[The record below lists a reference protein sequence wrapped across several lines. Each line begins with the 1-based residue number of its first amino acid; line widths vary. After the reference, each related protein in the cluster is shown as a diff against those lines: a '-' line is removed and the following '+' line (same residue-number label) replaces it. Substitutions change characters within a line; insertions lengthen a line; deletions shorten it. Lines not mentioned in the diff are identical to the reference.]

1 MKIKHLLLTVI
12 ALLTFSAAL
21 IAQDNASGSGSNYS
35 LPKPKDFDRW
45 SVGVSL
51 GGSYLFGDLLKG
63 AQNNNRF
70 LDNGFFQPAF
80 GLQVHHQVSHSIGI
94 RARGMITSFKGSDD
108 EFLDS
113 ANNSIVIGGSSGN
126 RLWAVEYETPI
137 TEGALEMTYNFG
149 NISFLNRN
157 KNFHFVTTL
166 GIGFFSFDTEVKSD
180 SANSI
185 LLRRSGKITEIM
197 VPASIGFKYK
207 VGKID
212 LGMAFEYRKTFTDKV
227 DATVKTFSEFD
238 NYAMMTAQVNYT
250 FGKKKPMEWVNPM
263 EVVYNDLADLKEKV
277 DIISGDKDKD
287 GVSDLF
293 DKDNSTPEGAKVYG
307 DGTSIDTDGDGV
319 IDTNDADPFSP
330 KGAKVDAKGQEMD
343 TDGDGVPDSR
353 DLEPATASGS
363 LVNFQ
368 GITIAPPGNNP
379 VDSASG
385 IAGAAGANGRNG
397 VGYLPSVFFDLNQ
410 TSIKPIYNDRLLVI
424 AKVMKANANIKLR
437 VSGNT
442 DILGSESN
450 NDKLGLRR
458 AESVKKH
465 LITVYG
471 IDGSRIITE
480 TKGEKDPMANKI
492 NAMNR
497 RVDFSVE

>member
-1 MKIKHLLLTVI
+1 MKIRDLLLTVL
-12 ALLTFSAAL
+12 ALSTFSASL
-21 IAQDNASGSGSNYS
+21 NAQDNTSGSGSNYS

-45 SVGVSL
+45 SVGISL

-63 AQNNNRF
+63 SQNNDRF
-70 LDNGFFQPAF
+70 IDNGVFSPAF

-94 RARGMITSFKGSDD
+94 RARGMITSFKGNDN

-113 ANNSIVIGGSSGN
+113 SYNSIVFGGSSGN
-126 RLWAVEYETPI
+126 RLWAVKFETPV

-185 LLRRSGKITEIM
+185 LLRRSGKVTEIM
-197 VPASIGFKYK
+197 VPASIGFKYN
-207 VGKID
+207 VGKVD

-238 NYAMMTAQVNYT
+238 NYAMLTAQVNYT

-293 DKDNSTPEGAKVYG
+293 DKDNSTPEGGKVYG
-307 DGTSIDTDGDGV
+307 DGTSIDTDNDGV
-319 IDTNDADPFSP
+319 IDANDADPFSP
-330 KGAKVDAKGQEMD
+330 KGAKVDEKGQEMD

-368 GITIAPPGNNP
+368 GATIAPPGYN
-379 VDSASG
+379 SG
-385 IAGAAGANGRNG
+385 DGAAGLAGASGMNSKNG
-397 VGYLPSVFFDLNQ
+397 VGYLPSIFFDLNQ
-410 TSIKPIYNDRLLVI
+410 TTIRSIYNDRLLVV
-424 AKVMKANANIKLR
+424 AKVMKANAKIKIR

-442 DILGSESN
+442 DILGSETN
-450 NDKLGLRR
+450 NEKLGLRR
-458 AESVKKH
+458 AEAVKQH
-465 LITVYG
+465 LISVYG
-471 IDGSRIITE
+471 IDASRITTE